1 MRSGPVD
8 LGLVGFETKFVKLG
22 LAVGRNS
29 LYWAFQ
35 SHIKKKKL
43 NAKAFNLFRPF
54 RRRVFPCIGVS

>member
-29 LYWAFQ
+29 LYWAFK
-35 SHIKKKKL
+35 SHIKKKKIECEGIQS
-43 NAKAFNLFRPF
+43 F
-54 RRRVFPCIGVS
+54 